1 MTLLGGAAA
10 WPVAARAQQA
20 AMPEI
25 GFLGSDSRD
34 RRASRLRAFQQGLS
48 ETGYLEG
55 RNVAIEYR
63 WAEGQTDRLPA
74 MAADLA
80 RRQVAVIASLG
91 GIPSAMAAKAATQT
105 IPVVFVV
112 GGDPVELGLV
122 ASVNR
127 PGSNL
132 TGAITLNVELGPK
145 RLELLHEL
153 VPMATVM
160 ALLVNPT
167 NPNAEIQ
174 TRDTQ
179 AAARALGRQLHVLN
193 AKTEHDFDAV
203 FATLVQLRGA
213 LVVGA
218 GAPFIGR
225 SEQLAALAV
234 RHAVP
239 AIFQG
244 GDFAEFRPDSQRRE
258 ADRPTGAAD
267 HESRADHQPQDRQE
281 TRPHCA
287 VFSHR
292 PRQRG
297 DRMRRPPRQEQDG
310 RAVTCRSGFS
320 AAGRERSGRDC

>member
-244 GDFAEFRPDSQRRE
+244 GDFAESGGLMSYGGSI
-258 ADRPTGAAD
+258 ADAHRLAGVYTGRILKGEKPTDLPVQQITKVELIINLKTAKGLGLTV
-267 HESRADHQPQDRQE
+267 P
-281 TRPHCA
+281 
-287 VFSHR
+287 FSLI
-292 PRQRG
+292 
-297 DRMRRPPRQEQDG
+297 G
-310 RAVTCRSGFS
+310 RANEVI
-320 AAGRERSGRDC
+320 E

>member
-1 MTLLGGAAA
+1 MRRREFFTLLGGAAA

-132 TGAITLNVELGPK
+132 TGAITFNVELGPK

-244 GDFAEFRPDSQRRE
+244 GDFAESGGLMSYGGSI
-258 ADRPTGAAD
+258 ADAHRLAGVYTGRILKGEKPTDLPVQQITKVELIINLKTAKGLGLTV
-267 HESRADHQPQDRQE
+267 P
-281 TRPHCA
+281 
-287 VFSHR
+287 FSLI
-292 PRQRG
+292 
-297 DRMRRPPRQEQDG
+297 G
-310 RAVTCRSGFS
+310 RANEVI
-320 AAGRERSGRDC
+320 E